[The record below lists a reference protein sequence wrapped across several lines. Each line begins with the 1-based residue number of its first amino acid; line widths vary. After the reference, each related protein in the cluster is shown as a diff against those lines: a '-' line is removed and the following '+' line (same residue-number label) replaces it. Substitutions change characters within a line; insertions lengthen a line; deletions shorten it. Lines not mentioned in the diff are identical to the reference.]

1 MISESLSYILAYFW
15 ASINVNIYSVGFQ
28 LISTMVIF
36 KLVCILV
43 FACTTGALPFGSSS
57 SNANSRNEHN
67 RPRFANVE
75 SHAELQVQLNYKLNI
90 VEHYGGTSKE
100 DTKSNGEYR
109 SIPFRWVIVL
119 EKRSI
124 LDDNKAACLFST
136 SDHPEIP

>member
-1 MISESLSYILAYFW
+1 MTVNMY
-15 ASINVNIYSVGFQ
+15 SIGFQ
-28 LISTMVIF
+28 VINTMVLF
-36 KLVCILV
+36 KLVCIV
-43 FACTTGALPFGSSS
+43 FFACTTGALPFGSSS
-57 SNANSRNEHN
+57 NSADLRNEHN
-67 RPRFANVE
+67 RPKFANVE

-90 VEHYGGTSKE
+90 VEHYGGASKE